1 MTVSRI
7 PTRQQEYEN
16 ARRIGREDA
25 KDGRGL
31 CLPELYFGSPALQV
45 AYIRGF
51 EAQMGVQT
59 LLSRQAMRI
68 AAEKIA
74 RGVK

>member
-1 MTVSRI
+1 MSSIAAVPSK
-7 PTRQQEYEN
+7 QQQYEN

-25 KDGRGL
+25 KDGQR

-51 EAQMGVQT
+51 EAQLGQQT